1 VDVAEHDVVGLDPE
15 PVDHGGHRGQPGP
28 AELEPEEARA
38 ERREAREAGQ
48 RRGQRHRGHPGAAHE
63 PRDAVGRL
71 AERPGQRGGHERAE
85 RRDGHAERAL
95 VVLGGGPRRRTASR
109 RTRWRSR

>member
-63 PRDAVGRL
+63 ARDAVGRL
-71 AERPGQRGGHERAE
+71 AERPGSAVAMSAPNAAMETPSA
-85 RRDGHAERAL
+85 
-95 VVLGGGPRRRTASR
+95 
-109 RTRWRSR
+109 RS